1 MSPLTVVKIALA
13 VVGLLVFGYGI
24 RVESAAIRWAGI
36 AFVAVAAAL
45 RFVKPRPP
53 SGGGTER

>member
-1 MSPLTVVKIALA
+1 MSPLTVAKVTIA

-24 RVESAAIRWAGI
+24 RVDSAAIRWAGV
-36 AFVAVAAAL
+36 AVVAVAAAL

-53 SGGGTER
+53 RDGG